1 MIELIREAF
10 GAHNIIVTMMLGLV
24 VFYWLLVMAGA
35 VDFDLDLFDFGDAD
49 VEATPEIPD
58 AHDSSVH
65 LGGAWLTAG
74 KFLGFSQ
81 VPMVVWGSFLTLSMW
96 AISLV
101 LNYQYNGEPGNR
113 ELTTSLMLL
122 APNFIGSLILTKLAT
137 LPVAKLFAAMSDA
150 DNESEEVVGRIG
162 TVVSTE
168 VDAHYGQLEII
179 GKGAPLLVNVRLDE
193 GATRLSKGDSAKV
206 VSAAADQSFYY
217 VKRTPQSA

>member
-24 VFYWLLVMAGA
+24 VCYWLLVMAGA
-35 VDFDLDLFDFGDAD
+35 VDFDLDLFDFGDAG
-49 VEATPEIPD
+49 ATPEIPD
-58 AHDSSVH
+58 APDSSVH

-81 VPMVVWGSFLTLSMW
+81 VPMVVWGSFLALFMW
-96 AISLV
+96 ATSLV

-113 ELTTSLMLL
+113 EVTTSLLL
-122 APNFIGSLILTKLAT
+122 LIPNVIGSLILTKLAT

-150 DNESEEVVGRIG
+150 DNESEEVVGRTG
-162 TVVSTE
+162 TVVSAE

-179 GKGAPLLVNVRLDE
+179 GKGATLLINVRLDE
-193 GATRLSKGDSAKV
+193 GAARLSKGDLAKV

-217 VKRTPQSA
+217 VKRAAQSA

>member
-24 VFYWLLVMAGA
+24 VFYWLLVMVGA
-35 VDFDLDLFDFGDAD
+35 VDFDLDLFDFGDD
-49 VEATPEIPD
+49 ATPELP
-58 AHDSSVH
+58 DSSVH

-81 VPMVVWGSFLTLSMW
+81 VPMVVWGSFLALFMW

-101 LNYQYNGEPGNR
+101 LNYQFNGEPGNR
-113 ELTTSLMLL
+113 EIFTSLVLL
-122 APNFIGSLILTKLAT
+122 IPNFIGSLILTKLAT

-168 VDAHYGQLEII
+168 VDAHYGQLEIT
-179 GKGAPLLVNVRLDE
+179 GKGPPLLINVRLDE
-193 GATRLSKGDSAKV
+193 GSARLSKGDTAKV

-217 VKRTPQSA
+217 VKRAAPAA